1 MEDQLQDATVMNPVR
16 GPVIHSPEPDAAPP
30 VELARPRTYIGKY
43 EIVALLGRGGMG
55 AVHKGFDPLLERDV
69 AIKVML
75 PGIADDPEQKQR
87 FEREARA
94 VARLTH
100 PSVVTVFDLGYH
112 TDGAPYIVM
121 ELLRGCDLLGVL
133 RNAPPLSL
141 DQKIAIVLQV
151 LDGLGHAHKAGI
163 VHRDIKP
170 ANVFIAEDGTAKI
183 MDFGVARVASSAAT
197 GTGSVLGTPNYMSPE
212 QVRGERV
219 DGRSDLFSVGI
230 LLCEM
235 LTGRRPFD
243 GETSIATLF
252 RIAHEEP
259 RIELPSGA
267 QYERL
272 LPVLRRALARNADER
287 YATAGEFAAALRAH
301 LDQPAMP
308 APAISSRPGE
318 AEGVAAA
325 GPVHDASPATMPRS
339 APVAPPPATDKARA
353 DPSGIFRLLRE
364 IYVGEKTGH
373 LHFAVGK
380 ERKGL
385 RILKGRILHGT
396 SDGAGEHLGDVLV
409 RYGLLNQTDLE
420 RAVAIVL
427 RERKR
432 LGAVLSDL
440 GLVERTEL
448 EEAVGI
454 HTREILF
461 SALDRPDVTFSF
473 EETAES
479 SLATDLVC
487 PHSMGQVILEAT
499 RRVLDPDLVKRVLGD
514 MSRVLTLSNDPLLRS
529 QKITLTPADGF
540 VLSRIDGTLSARDVV
555 GLIPLAVEDTERSL
569 FSLLC
574 TGIVGY
580 RDDGEVR
587 RPSTRPAAGCA
598 APRRDP
604 TTPATLRGTPTPT
617 SPGSRGDSTPDS
629 SSVVPPPAPGP
640 GPLPSP
646 TATKSAVDTAEIRAA
661 VLAVSAH
668 PRWDHFEVLGVDRT
682 ATDADIRAAYLR
694 FARFV
699 HPDAAAGSSLT
710 DLGKEREA
718 FFIRISNAYETLRNP
733 ASRAKYE
740 QAFDA
745 PARARRPPAQPPA
758 PAVAATPEPAPRAP
772 TPPPAAPAPAREST
786 PPATDGL
793 PDPAGEMRLAERHF
807 KAGKFWDAIQR
818 LEPLIPRVEGAARLQ
833 AQLLLAQAYLKHPR
847 WSKRAETVLLALV
860 SEAPQHCP
868 AHLLLA
874 EIYRGSGQVAR
885 ARACY
890 GKVLT
895 IQPENETARQELAS
909 LEPPVEAPAPRSLLG
924 IFKRR

>member
-1 MEDQLQDATVMNPVR
+1 MEDQLLDATVVNPVR

-30 VELARPRTYIGKY
+30 VELARPRAYIGKY

-121 ELLRGCDLLGVL
+121 ELLRGRDLLGIM
-133 RNAPPLSL
+133 REGAPLSL

-183 MDFGVARVASSAAT
+183 MDFGVARVASSSAT
-197 GTGSVLGTPNYMSPE
+197 GTGSVLGTPSYMSPE

-219 DGRSDLFSVGI
+219 DGRSDLFSVGT

-235 LTGRRPFD
+235 LTGRRPFEGD
-243 GETSIATLF
+243 TAVATLY

-272 LPVLRRALARNADER
+272 LPVLRRALARNASER
-287 YATAGEFAAALRAH
+287 YATAAEFAAALRAH
-301 LDQPAMP
+301 LEQPLVP
-308 APAISSRPGE
+308 APILSSRPGE
-318 AEGVAAA
+318 AESVAAA
-325 GPVHDASPATMPRS
+325 GPVHASPATMPRS

-373 LHFAVGK
+373 LHFAVGR

-396 SDGAGEHLGDVLV
+396 SDAAGEHLGDVLV
-409 RYGLLNQTDLE
+409 RYGLLDQTNLE

-427 RERKR
+427 SERKR

-440 GLVERTEL
+440 GLVDRAAL

-473 EETAES
+473 EETSES
-479 SLATDLVC
+479 NLATDLVC
-487 PHSMGQVILEAT
+487 PQSLGQVILEAT

-514 MSRVLTLSNDPLLRS
+514 MSRVLALSNDPLLRS
-529 QKITLTPADGF
+529 QKITLTPTDGF

-580 RDDGEVR
+580 RAEGEVR
-587 RPSTRPAAGCA
+587 RPSARAPAEYA

-604 TTPATLRGTPTPT
+604 TTSATLRGTPTPT
-617 SPGSRGDSTPDS
+617 SPGSRGDSTPS
-629 SSVVPPPAPGP
+629 SSSTVPPPAPDP
-640 GPLPSP
+640 SPLPSA
-646 TATKSAVDTAEIRAA
+646 TAT
-661 VLAVSAH
+661 
-668 PRWDHFEVLGVDRT
+668 
-682 ATDADIRAAYLR
+682 
-694 FARFV
+694 
-699 HPDAAAGSSLT
+699 
-710 DLGKEREA
+710 
-718 FFIRISNAYETLRNP
+718 TLRNP
-733 ASRAKYE
+733 ASRARYE
-740 QAFDA
+740 QAFDGTGTRTPPPGPA
-745 PARARRPPAQPPA
+745 SRACSHSDARAGAAHADTAAGGPGARAGGRASCNGSPAGSFPRGAGRRGALQGRQVLGRHPATRAAHPPSRGGDPDPGPDAPGAGVSQASQVEQASGSGPPRPRGRSPSALARPPASRGDLPGKRASGPG
-758 PAVAATPEPAPRAP
+758 PRLL
-772 TPPPAAPAPAREST
+772 REG
-786 PPATDGL
+786 TD
-793 PDPAGEMRLAERHF
+793 DPAGERNRPPEARRPRAAGGGARAPQPAWDLQEALSPRLVRREAGDPDAAEWIAEAERGGA
-807 KAGKFWDAIQR
+807 KTNPSSGR
-818 LEPLIPRVEGAARLQ
+818 LERPGHRP
-833 AQLLLAQAYLKHPR
+833 
-847 WSKRAETVLLALV
+847 AET
-860 SEAPQHCP
+860 P
-868 AHLLLA
+868 
-874 EIYRGSGQVAR
+874 
-885 ARACY
+885 
-890 GKVLT
+890 
-895 IQPENETARQELAS
+895 
-909 LEPPVEAPAPRSLLG
+909 
-924 IFKRR
+924 